1 MEFFFVK
8 LKSIFFPK
16 EEESR
21 RKKKCISSYIEC
33 IFLLHLSIRIFRSI
47 AIWMMDR
54 IQILKKIGIAWKPGL
69 YMIGYRIWKNILK
82 FLPFCQSIQVRF
94 IFYLNFPLLK
104 LLIQYLKRRRFQNNC
119 SYSVT
124 QLRNWQVDLD

>member
-16 EEESR
+16 EEEESR

-47 AIWMMDR
+47 YSNMDDGSNPNF
-54 IQILKKIGIAWKPGL
+54 LKKIEIVWKPGL

-82 FLPFCQSIQVRF
+82 FLPFCQSRVGKFFTSSEIYLFLFEFEFPTLEVTYS
-94 IFYLNFPLLK
+94 IFK
-104 LLIQYLKRRRFQNNC
+104 KAAISK
-119 SYSVT
+119 
-124 QLRNWQVDLD
+124 